1 MLSVES
7 DQIEISFVIFCQPF
21 LGDWRYLF
29 FRWGENC
36 AGRFVGVLFTVFIN
50 LKYRI
55 ACI

>member
-36 AGRFVGVLFTVFIN
+36 TGRFVGVLFTVFIN